1 MSVTLTQKIEDSLGR
16 EEWERARKLIEREL
30 AVQPKDHWLLT
41 QLGVTHYERG
51 RYEESLTPLLAS
63 LEIVSDCPLTLW
75 NLAGSLDALGKP
87 DIAVGIYTWLLKS
100 KKTSADDACWESETW
115 TDSLKTD
122 CVFRVGVCFQRMKR
136 EETATHCFR
145 QYINLVLAGM
155 SGTYSLDNAAEH
167 IREMH
172 EREPRQSE
180 KEVREA
186 FASTLQ
192 DSGVQSIQGKRRKLP
207 KLLLAELLAT

>member
-1 MSVTLTQKIEDSLGR
+1 MATKTAPTIETLL
-16 EEWERARKLIEREL
+16 ERGSWAEARTRIEREL
-30 AVQPKDHWLLT
+30 VRTPDDHWLLT
-41 QLGVTHYERG
+41 QLGVTLYEQG
-51 RYEESLTPLLAS
+51 RYEESLTPLLAA
-63 LEIVSDCPLTLW
+63 LKLVSDCPLALW

-100 KKTSADDACWESETW
+100 KKSSADDACWESETW

-155 SGTYSLDNAAEH
+155 SGTYSLDKAAGH